1 MPETSVSTQGNQKT
15 INPNLIPF
23 KPGQSGNP
31 AGRPKGCRNKL
42 GEDFIKALADDFS
55 ENGIDAI
62 AIARRTDPV
71 QYLKVIAAVV
81 PKEVIHTVEDYG
93 DLSDSD
99 LERELRAAAGA
110 LKALREAEG
119 GGRQKALPA
128 PLPQ

>member
-1 MPETSVSTQGNQKT
+1 MP
-15 INPNLIPF
+15 
-23 KPGQSGNP
+23 GNP
-31 AGRPKGCRNKL
+31 GRPKGSRNKL
-42 GEDFIKALADDFS
+42 GEDFIKALAEDF
-55 ENGIDAI
+55 EEHGVGAI
-62 AIARRTDPV
+62 AVARRTDPV
-71 QYLKVIAAVV
+71 QYLKVIAAVI

-119 GGRQKALPA
+119 GGRQKALPP

>member
-1 MPETSVSTQGNQKT
+1 MPDLAESTVQKRSIAELGAAT
-15 INPNLIPF
+15 RFQP
-23 KPGQSGNP
+23 GNP
-31 AGRPKGCRNKL
+31 GRPKGCRNKL
-42 GEDFIKALADDFS
+42 GEDFIRALADDFS

-93 DLSDSD
+93 ELSDSD
-99 LERELRAAAGA
+99 LERELRAAAAA

-128 PLPQ
+128 PLPE

>member
-1 MPETSVSTQGNQKT
+1 MTGAATETTVQHRIAIAGKNTRFQ
-15 INPNLIPF
+15 P
-23 KPGQSGNP
+23 GNP
-31 AGRPKGCRNKL
+31 GRPKGSKNKL
-42 GEDFIKALADDFS
+42 GEDFIKALAEDF
-55 ENGIDAI
+55 EEHGIDAI

-71 QYLKVIAAVV
+71 QYLKVIAAVI